1 MKLSCWLILITVTF
15 LGGKGTGSL
24 GERSV
29 YASAFFMDA
38 SFMDTSTQAS
48 EKSLQASEKSLQA
61 SEKSL
66 QASEKSLL
74 GRALYRDQNS
84 DQNHFEVVN
93 NLEFSRIRHSGIIIK
108 SKDLVGVSIIIDQ
121 QTHIITASDLMSEH
135 HHNTAESYQKIYLA
149 MDKGVYSLSLLDG
162 DDWLLKTR
170 VFLNKGQTKEILVR
184 R

>member
-1 MKLSCWLILITVTF
+1 MKVSCWLIFITVMS
-15 LGGKGTGSL
+15 LGGKGSGSVDV
-24 GERSV
+24 RSV

-38 SFMDTSTQAS
+38 SFMDASFMDTST
-48 EKSLQASEKSLQA
+48 
-61 SEKSL
+61 

-93 NLEFSRIRHSGIIIK
+93 NLKFPRIKHSGIIIK

-121 QTHIITASDLMSEH
+121 QTHIIKASDLMSEH

-149 MDKGVYSLSLLDG
+149 MNKGVYALSLLDG
-162 DDWLLKTR
+162 GDWLLKTR
-170 VFLNKGQTKEILVR
+170 VFLNKGQTKEILLR

>member
-1 MKLSCWLILITVTF
+1 
-15 LGGKGTGSL
+15 
-24 GERSV
+24 V
-29 YASAFFMDA
+29 YASAFFMD
-38 SFMDTSTQAS
+38 TSTQASEKSLQAS

-93 NLEFSRIRHSGIIIK
+93 NLEFPRIKHSGIIIK

-135 HHNTAESYQKIYLA
+135 HHKTAESYQKIYLA
-149 MDKGVYSLSLLDG
+149 MDKGVYALSLLDG

>member
-29 YASAFFMDA
+29 YAIAFFMDA
-38 SFMDTSTQAS
+38 SFMDTST
-48 EKSLQASEKSLQA
+48 QASEKSLQA

-135 HHNTAESYQKIYLA
+135 HHKTAESYQKIYLA
-149 MDKGVYSLSLLDG
+149 MDKGVYALSLLDG

>member
-1 MKLSCWLILITVTF
+1 MF
-15 LGGKGTGSL
+15 LGGKGAGSVDV
-24 GERSV
+24 RSV

-38 SFMDTSTQAS
+38 SFMDASFMDTST
-48 EKSLQASEKSLQA
+48 
-61 SEKSL
+61 

-93 NLEFSRIRHSGIIIK
+93 NLKFPRIKHSGIIIK

-121 QTHIITASDLMSEH
+121 QTHIIKESDLMSEH
-135 HHNTAESYQKIYLA
+135 HHNTAERYQKIYLA
-149 MDKGVYSLSLLDG
+149 MDKGVYALSLLDG
-162 DDWLLKTR
+162 GDWLLKTR
-170 VFLNKGQTKEILVR
+170 IFLNKGQTKEILVR

>member
-38 SFMDTSTQAS
+38 SFMDASTQAS
-48 EKSLQASEKSLQA
+48 EKSLQASA
-61 SEKSL
+61 
-66 QASEKSLL
+66 KSLL

-93 NLEFSRIRHSGIIIK
+93 NL
-108 SKDLVGVSIIIDQ
+108 
-121 QTHIITASDLMSEH
+121 
-135 HHNTAESYQKIYLA
+135 
-149 MDKGVYSLSLLDG
+149 
-162 DDWLLKTR
+162 
-170 VFLNKGQTKEILVR
+170 
-184 R
+184 

>member
-38 SFMDTSTQAS
+38 SFMDASTQAS
-48 EKSLQASEKSLQA
+48 EKSLQAST
-61 SEKSL
+61 
-66 QASEKSLL
+66 KSLL

-93 NLEFSRIRHSGIIIK
+93 NLKFPRIKHSGIIIK

-135 HHNTAESYQKIYLA
+135 HHNTAESYQKIYLK
-149 MDKGVYSLSLLDG
+149 D
-162 DDWLLKTR
+162 
-170 VFLNKGQTKEILVR
+170 
-184 R
+184 